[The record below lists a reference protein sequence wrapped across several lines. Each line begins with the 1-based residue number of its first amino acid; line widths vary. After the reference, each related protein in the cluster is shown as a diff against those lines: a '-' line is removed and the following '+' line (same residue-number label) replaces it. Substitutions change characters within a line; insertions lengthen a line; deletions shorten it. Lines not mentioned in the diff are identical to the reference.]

1 MKKLI
6 FLLVVASMALGITS
20 CSKKQEES
28 QKWEYKTLISWAEL
42 PSQFDYFSNTSIPVP
57 EEEMNKLGEDGWE
70 LVSVY
75 TRIQTVHPNFGNDKY
90 VTGLQPNTRT
100 HGVFYV
106 FKRLKQHNGD
116 SYGTKNSK
124 YVVIVGQDEDIEEG
138 DSVPVPE
145 TTAN

>member
-6 FLLVVASMALGITS
+6 YLLVAITVATGIDS
-20 CSKKQEES
+20 CSKKEEGP
-28 QKWEYKTLISWAEL
+28 QKCEYKTLIAWGEL
-42 PSQFDYFSNTSIPVP
+42 SGEIDYFSPNSIPVP
-57 EEEMNKLGEDGWE
+57 EEELNKLGEDGWE

-106 FKRLKQHNGD
+106 FKRLKQHNED
-116 SYGTKNSK
+116 TSNTKNSK
-124 YVVIVGQDEDIEEG
+124 YVVIVGQDEEVEEC
-138 DSVPVPE
+138 DSVPIPE
-145 TTAN
+145 VTAN

>member
-6 FLLVVASMALGITS
+6 YFLVAITLSMGIAS
-20 CSKKQEES
+20 CSNKEQEP
-28 QKWEYKTLISWAEL
+28 QKWEYKTLIAWGEMS
-42 PSQFDYFSNTSIPVP
+42 SQFDYFSHNSIPVP
-57 EEEMNKLGEDGWE
+57 EVELNKLGEEGWE

-106 FKRLKQHNGD
+106 FKRLKQHNED
-116 SYGTKNSK
+116 STDTKNSK
-124 YVVIVGQDEDIEEG
+124 YVVIVGQDEEVEEC
-138 DSVPVPE
+138 DSVTVPE
-145 TTAN
+145 ATAN

>member
-1 MKKLI
+1 MKKLLSI
-6 FLLVVASMALGITS
+6 LGAIGLLFFVNS
-20 CSKKQEES
+20 CSNEKQKS
-28 QKWEYKTLISWAEL
+28 QKWEYKTLIAWGEL
-42 PSQFDYFSNTSIPVP
+42 SSQFDYFSNNSIPVP
-57 EEEMNKLGEDGWE
+57 EVELNKLGEEGWE

-116 SYGTKNSK
+116 SSDTKNSK
-124 YVVIVGQDEDIEEG
+124 YVVIVGQDEEVEEC

-145 TTAN
+145 ALAN